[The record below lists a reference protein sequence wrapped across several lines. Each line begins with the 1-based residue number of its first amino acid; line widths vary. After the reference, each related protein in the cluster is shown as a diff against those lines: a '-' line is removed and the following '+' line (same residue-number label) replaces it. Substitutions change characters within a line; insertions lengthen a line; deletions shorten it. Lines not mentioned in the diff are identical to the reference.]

1 MFCRAIILKPQQLA
15 AQITF
20 VFACITCVICNCM
33 LIAIMIFEIYV
44 QLLRSIATPACTCM
58 VIGDTQM
65 INMEIYVLVVLKQ
78 HLRDGL
84 SL

>member
-1 MFCRAIILKPQQLA
+1 M

-20 VFACITCVICNCM
+20 VFACITFVICNCM

-44 QLLRSIATPACTCM
+44 QLLRSIATPACASCM

-65 INMEIYVLVVLKQ
+65 INMEIYVLVALKQ